1 MRKWLIAGLMIAL
14 GGLSYAQEVKNYR
27 IDLVLSGTPL
37 VYKNS
42 LYKKSGYYLSSYL
55 YFGYGLS
62 HLLEAQADMTRIN
75 LKPSGE
81 VKQSDYTLSYTNFSV
96 RNLKIR
102 GGAHYIGTN
111 DTLTKGG
118 YVGFGELSFYKLYR
132 YELGL
137 EGYVSVYPEYPKL
150 QGKGIRV
157 YQINPKG
164 GIAFGNYYRYGSF
177 YLSLKPYAIILSDE
191 FYNKKNY
198 YSLEGSLSYYYRNIT
213 LTAFGYAGE
222 QVFPVKS
229 GGFVVYNVAER
240 RIGGGGI
247 SARLVYRKASLTL
260 ATAVDRFRDAGSENE
275 ARVLTFTLSGGM
287 TF

>member
-1 MRKWLIAGLMIAL
+1 MRKGIIAGLIAL

-55 YFGYGLS
+55 YLGYGLS
-62 HLLEAQADMTRIN
+62 HLLEAQADMTRIK
-75 LKPSGE
+75 LKPTGE
-81 VKQSDYTLSYTNFSV
+81 VKQSDYTLSYTNFSIK
-96 RNLKIR
+96 NLKLR
-102 GGAHYIGTN
+102 GGAHYIDTN
-111 DTLTKGG
+111 DILTKGG
-118 YVGFGELSFYKLYR
+118 YVGFGEVSLYKLYK
-132 YELGL
+132 YEFGL

-150 QGKGIRV
+150 QGKGIQV

-164 GIAFGNYYRYGSF
+164 GVTFGDYYKYGSF
-177 YLSLKPYAIILSDE
+177 YLFLRPYAIILSDE

-198 YSLEGSLSYYYRNIT
+198 YSLEGSLSYYYKNIT

-222 QVFPVKS
+222 QIFPVKN

-240 RIGGGGI
+240 RLGGGGA
-247 SARLVYRKASLTL
+247 SARVVFGRKASLTFT
-260 ATAVDRFRDAGSENE
+260 TALDRFKDIGSENK
-275 ARVLTFTLSGGM
+275 AQLITYTLSGGV